1 MQLFF
6 LFSREKLISEFLKM
20 FNVRKEN
27 KYRYRLYS
35 FDNTDMSS
43 NGHSSSLSFFILF
56 HIWYVKMVGFQN
68 LIGMSQDVVDRPRVT
83 LLIILMLPSI
93 MRPLLQNI
101 EKHWSKEEHC
111 YEAFIKFFKVL
122 HKVVQRK
129 W

>member
-6 LFSREKLISEFLKM
+6 LFLREKLISEFLKM

-27 KYRYRLYS
+27 KYRYHLYS

-43 NGHSSSLSFFILF
+43 NSHSFFIMF

-83 LLIILMLPSI
+83 ILIILMLPSI